1 MTTMITE
8 VYDAFR
14 AAGTPEAEAKA
25 AAQAV
30 LAVEQAATKSDLKG
44 EIAELETRLVRAMR
58 VQASVIIGALS
69 FVFGGIATLV
79 KVL

>member
-1 MTTMITE
+1 MITE

-44 EIAELETRLVRAMR
+44 EIAELETRLVRAMW
-58 VQASVIIGALS
+58 VQAD
-69 FVFGGIATLV
+69 FGGIATLV